1 MARMTLTVEGTEMTL
16 ELLARAIAEKSR
28 TTICPE
34 SIFPGYS
41 LDVVEVSE
49 VTEVAVKRIVLP
61 HRLTEEYPDMKYGEY
76 DLDALAMTFYEQRSH
91 SSRTMTEADWENVKA
106 RFPGSAKSCYEDV
119 LDAIE
124 SGELDG

>member
-1 MARMTLTVEGTEMTL
+1 MTRKLTQWIVLLAWLLTLPLGVSAFEPTKTVEGVVHTAPGGGSDI
-16 ELLARAIAEKSR
+16 LARAIAEKSR

-61 HRLTEEYPDMKYGEY
+61 HRLTEV
-76 DLDALAMTFYEQRSH
+76 T
-91 SSRTMTEADWENVKA
+91 
-106 RFPGSAKSCYEDV
+106 GSV
-119 LDAIE
+119 T
-124 SGELDG
+124 SGT